1 MNMAELD
8 VMIGSRIRAFRI
20 LRNVSTDDLA
30 AVIGVKKNT
39 VTRIE
44 AGRTSV
50 TASQLVLIARKL
62 ETTSSIL
69 TGEQMHEEGG
79 IE

>member
-1 MNMAELD
+1 MNTAELD
-8 VMIGSRIRAFRI
+8 VKIGSRIRAFRI

-30 AVIGVKKNT
+30 VVIGVKKNT
-39 VTRIE
+39 ITRIE

-50 TASQLVLIARKL
+50 SASQLVLIAHKL

-69 TGEQMHEEGG
+69 TGEQMHGEG
-79 IE
+79 ENV

>member
-1 MNMAELD
+1 MNTAELD
-8 VMIGSRIRAFRI
+8 ALIGSRIRAFRI

-30 AVIGVKKNT
+30 DVIGVKKNT
-39 VTRIE
+39 ITRIE
-44 AGRTSV
+44 AGRTSA

>member
-1 MNMAELD
+1 MNTTELD
-8 VMIGSRIRAFRI
+8 ILIGSRIRAFRI
-20 LRNVSTDDLA
+20 LRKVSTDDLA
-30 AVIGVKKNT
+30 VVIGAKKNT
-39 VTRIE
+39 ITRIE
-44 AGRTSV
+44 AGRTSA

-69 TGEQMHEEGG
+69 TGEQMHEEAG